1 MAEGILRRH
10 HWSNTDLI
18 KLYATPQT
26 NNNGIL
32 ESENKSALI
41 MKKIVSRNKKK
52 KNCSYYSILL
62 MWMNSNLHTYVRT
75 PAKIIW

>member
-10 HWSNTDLI
+10 HWSNTDLK

-32 ESENKSALI
+32 ESENKSILI
-41 MKKIVSRNKKK
+41 MK
-52 KNCSYYSILL
+52 
-62 MWMNSNLHTYVRT
+62 
-75 PAKIIW
+75 